1 MDLKK
6 EGEKIG
12 AEVYERIR
20 KEYSGLDYH
29 DLITLIDNLYAGIFQ
44 RVYVFL
50 HIRLYIWLVFH
61 RILYSNPYLSLSIL
75 LYKFIK

>member
-12 AEVYERIR
+12 GEVYERIR

-44 RVYVFL
+44 RVYEETYNKKRG
-50 HIRLYIWLVFH
+50 HEYW
-61 RILYSNPYLSLSIL
+61 
-75 LYKFIK
+75 KGDT

>member
-6 EGEKIG
+6 EGERLG
-12 AEVYERIR
+12 AEVYEKIR

-44 RVYVFL
+44 RVYEETYNKKRG
-50 HIRLYIWLVFH
+50 HEYWKGD
-61 RILYSNPYLSLSIL
+61 S
-75 LYKFIK
+75 

>member
-44 RVYVFL
+44 RVYEETYNKKRG
-50 HIRLYIWLVFH
+50 HEYW
-61 RILYSNPYLSLSIL
+61 
-75 LYKFIK
+75 KGDM